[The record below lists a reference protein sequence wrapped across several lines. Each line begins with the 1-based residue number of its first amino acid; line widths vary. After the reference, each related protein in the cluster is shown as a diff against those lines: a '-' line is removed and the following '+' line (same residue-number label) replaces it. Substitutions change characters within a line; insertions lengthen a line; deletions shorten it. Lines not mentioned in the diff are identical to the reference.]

1 MRDTVW
7 GLHLKLFRIFFFQA
21 VSRRGRLSPSV
32 GAGRVSDTFF
42 GGSLHFGPFP
52 SLQPNSPGRASARHG
67 LGPSF
72 WIHFRGLGGFWLPSA
87 SWGAS
92 GEAPGRSWMP
102 KFAQLGPQN
111 RPKLGP
117 KSHKN
122 RSWRILAPDRVWEI
136 VRGDSG
142 TILEPKMAPT

>member
-1 MRDTVW
+1 MR
-7 GLHLKLFRIFFFQA
+7 
-21 VSRRGRLSPSV
+21 
-32 GAGRVSDTFF
+32 DTFF

-72 WIHFRGLGGFWLPSA
+72 WIHSGGLGGFWLPSA

-92 GEAPGRSWMP
+92 GEAPGRSLMP
-102 KFAQLGPQN
+102 KWDQLGPQN
-111 RPKLGP
+111 GPKLGP
-117 KSHKN
+117 KSQTN

-136 VRGDSG
+136 VWGDSG
-142 TILEPKMAPT
+142 TILEPKMAPTCAPRWAQLGAKIAPKSVAKSIILWITLNMRF